1 MNTGA
6 ATAKS
11 HPRFDVWSYVSEEV
25 CIVAMKAI
33 DGVFAV
39 ELVSKVVG
47 ALVVEGF
54 VSEGENFELSLFKN

>member
-1 MNTGA
+1 MEQ
-6 ATAKS
+6 KVFVQLPPEIHCS
-11 HPRFDVWSYVSEEV
+11 
-25 CIVAMKAI
+25 